1 MTLLPWHEEAW
12 RQLAEQRARGRFP
25 HALLLC
31 GPAGLGKRAFAEHAA
46 AMLLCE
52 RDAEAPCGQCRS
64 CRLFASR
71 SQRDPEET
79 RPDGSPAQ
87 PHGHCGHPDARF
99 VGHVLNEKSSP
110 KKMYTELVVDQIR
123 DLSAWLALPPQFGR
137 AQVALLDPADD
148 LNVAAA
154 NALLKTLEEPGDG
167 RHLMLLSSNPAR
179 LSATIRSR
187 CQLIDFRLPPTAQAL
202 AWLAAEG
209 IDTKTA
215 AAALGASGG
224 NPGVALN
231 WAGSGGLALREEVAT
246 DLRAVRAGKTSPI
259 EVANRWSRDSAD
271 TRLWFAAALVQ
282 AEVQAHA
289 RGAIGPLAL
298 TLRGDLTK
306 LAAWFD
312 QANRARGQ
320 LRGPLRPE
328 LVLLDVLSTWGAS
341 VPRRSSMLR

>member
-1 MTLLPWHEEAW
+1 MMLLPWHEEAW
-12 RQLAEQRARGRFP
+12 QQLAERRARGRFP

-31 GPAGLGKRAFAEHAA
+31 GPAGLGQRAFAERAV

-64 CRLFASR
+64 CRLFANR

-79 RPDGSPAQ
+79 RPDGALAQ
-87 PHGHCGHPDARF
+87 PHGHSGHPDARF
-99 VGHVLNEKSSP
+99 VGYVLNEKSSP
-110 KKMYTELVVDQIR
+110 KKMYAELVVDQIR

-137 AQVALLDPADD
+137 ALVALLDPADE
-148 LNVAAA
+148 LNVAAT

-167 RHLMLLSSNPAR
+167 RHLILLSCNPAR

-187 CQLIDFRLPPTAQAL
+187 CQRIDFRLPPTAQAL
-202 AWLAAEG
+202 AWLVAEG
-209 IDTKTA
+209 LDTKA
-215 AAALGASGG
+215 ASAALEASGG
-224 NPGVALN
+224 NPGSARDWVR
-231 WAGSGGLALREEVAT
+231 SGGLALREEVAT
-246 DLRAVRAGKTSPI
+246 DLRAVLSGKTTPM
-259 EVANRWSRDSAD
+259 EVANRWSKPEAE

-282 AEVQAHA
+282 AEVQAQA
-289 RGAIGPLAL
+289 RGVSGPLAL

-312 QANRARGQ
+312 LANRARGQ

-328 LVLLDVLSTWGAS
+328 LVLLEVLSTWGAPA
-341 VPRRSSMLR
+341 PRRRA